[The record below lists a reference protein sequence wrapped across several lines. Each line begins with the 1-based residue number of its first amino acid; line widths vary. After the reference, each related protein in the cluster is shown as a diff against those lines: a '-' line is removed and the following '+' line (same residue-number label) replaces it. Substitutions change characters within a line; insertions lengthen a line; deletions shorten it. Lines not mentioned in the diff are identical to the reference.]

1 MHHAVKA
8 VIAFT
13 LPLLP
18 FVSSQATVLQ
28 GCFDS
33 PQEYSITYEHELS
46 SSENTPNTAFA
57 AEDHLVG
64 DCGELTASCT
74 CPNNLFASTKVFEAT
89 FAGSPLNAGASGHAY
104 LTENVDIA
112 LAGYSDA
119 IKNPNGDGLT
129 AMQITSYPTNR
140 GSMLDVQ
147 ETYSDMEKTA
157 DICSDNTRPSGSAS
171 IKRTFKW
178 NVIHADLYIKK
189 PILGEEIIPPTLVVQ
204 NYACLFFGSGGSC
217 SASEAEH
224 VSNIWFSGRLTAPL
238 SCTIN
243 AGSTIEVDFGAIV
256 SSQFVSPGQPPQRYT
271 LKNVD
276 IAYHCDGPAVG
287 NDDKIKITFSANQ
300 GVVDGSQSYIAKL
313 VGRSDLGIRMYDD
326 ASQNVVLDGTAT
338 FPVTLDEQGNGSIKM
353 KAAPVSTT
361 SSRPEPGRFE
371 GNVTVQMDLR

>member
-1 MHHAVKA
+1 MRHVVKA
-8 VIAFT
+8 LITFALSL
-13 LPLLP
+13 LPLGA
-18 FVSSQATVLQ
+18 SQATVLK

-33 PQEYSITYEHELS
+33 PQDYSITYERELS
-46 SSENTPNTAFA
+46 NSENTTNSSFA

-64 DCGELTASCT
+64 SGGELTASCT
-74 CPNNLFASTKVFEAT
+74 CPSNLFSSTKVLETT
-89 FAGSPLNAGASGHAY
+89 FAGSPLNAGVSGYAY

-112 LAGYSDA
+112 LSGYSDS
-119 IKNPNGDGLT
+119 IKNPDGNGLT
-129 AMQITSYPTNR
+129 AIKITSYPTNR
-140 GSMLDVQ
+140 SNMQDVQ
-147 ETYSDMEKTA
+147 EIYSDAEKTA
-157 DICSDNTRPSGSAS
+157 DICNDDSRPSGAAS
-171 IKRTFKW
+171 VKRTFKW
-178 NVIHADLYIKK
+178 NVIRANLYIKK
-189 PILGEEIIPPTLVVQ
+189 PILGEEVIQPTLVVQ
-204 NYACLFFGSGGSC
+204 NYACLFFGSGGC
-217 SASEAEH
+217 SVSDAEH

-256 SSQFVSPGQPPQRYT
+256 SSQFVNPGQPPQRYT

-287 NDDKIKITFSANQ
+287 NDDKIKITFSADQ

-361 SSRPEPGRFE
+361 SSRPEPGSFE
-371 GNVTVQMDLR
+371 GNITVQMDLR